1 MFKISFIV
9 EDKHL
14 AKVLHSVTGVALNL
28 ETRPVGNATMVQGK
42 VVQQTESGH
51 PYDVVANKLL
61 SMQGAH
67 LTGIQIKE
75 LIRQSGGTDTASG
88 YYLKKLKE
96 QKVLKSRSRGNYIV
110 MASKQ
115 EVSVYVSYIVHC

>member
-42 VVQQTESGH
+42 VTQQAESGN

-67 LTGIQIKE
+67 LNGSQIKD
-75 LIRQSGGTDTASG
+75 LVMQSGGSDGSYG
-88 YYLKKLKE
+88 YYIKKLKD
-96 QKVLKSRSRGNYIV
+96 QKLLKARSRGNYIV

-115 EVSVYVSYIVHC
+115 ERVNG